1 MDVERSVGG
10 SPSAGGTR
18 ARRRRHMRWI
28 RRHYYD
34 KAPWWRREVGGAPAW
49 AIGLVGLLVL
59 SVVALAFVI

>member
-1 MDVERSVGG
+1 MGAERSVVDRR
-10 SPSAGGTR
+10 SASGTR

-34 KAPWWRREVGGAPAW
+34 KAPWWRREVGGAPVW

-59 SVVALAFVI
+59 SVVALAFMI